1 MSQEITHHRR
11 TRGPLKQQT
20 VGGRVMLRK
29 RAAAERL
36 AISVPHLNRLLR
48 QKKLNLNVYHFYD
61 GGPGFI
67 AEDEIE
73 ALSRGAFSTCVRID
87 GDPPLRQQGTGL
99 TKMRWLARSQEISLP
114 F

>member
-1 MSQEITHHRR
+1 MSQQITHHRR

-48 QKKLNLNVYHFYD
+48 QKKLNLNVYHFYY
-61 GGPGFI
+61 GGPGLI

-73 ALSRGAFSTCVRID
+73 ALKQGGAS
-87 GDPPLRQQGTGL
+87 
-99 TKMRWLARSQEISLP
+99 
-114 F
+114 